1 MDRRK
6 FITALGAAAVLPPV
20 ARAQEAGRI
29 YRLGLLIPATRASI
43 APFFDELRINGFVE
57 GQNLVVTGRYS
68 VPAEQIADS
77 VAAVMKAEPEVIL
90 SGPETYLRVL
100 QTRRVQYHLIV

>member
-6 FITALGAAAVLPPV
+6 FITALGAAAVLRPA
-20 ARAQEAGRI
+20 ARAQDAGRI
-29 YRLGLLIPATRASI
+29 YRRGLLVPATRASI

-68 VPAEQIADS
+68 VPGSKLPTAW
-77 VAAVMKAEPEVIL
+77 P
-90 SGPETYLRVL
+90 P
-100 QTRRVQYHLIV
+100 

>member
-1 MDRRK
+1 M
-6 FITALGAAAVLPPV
+6 
-20 ARAQEAGRI
+20 
-29 YRLGLLIPATRASI
+29 
-43 APFFDELRINGFVE
+43 E

-100 QTRRVQYHLIV
+100 QTATRTIPLDSMSEDLVGEGFAASLAKPGNCVPIR